1 MLFQKHIHSKNTSQ
15 KTLINHSQKKFESYN
30 NFYIFRFSIIENI
43 RKMKKILFALILSVF
58 VGSAFTSNVYAT
70 TTVNSVITIQDS
82 QDEPM
87 MEATSDEA
95 SAGFTQELKKRFIEG
110 GPSFMGIVLICLI
123 LGLAISIERIIY
135 LNLSTTNTEKLTG
148 DVEDA
153 LKSGGVEA
161 AKEVCRNTKGPVA
174 SIFYQ
179 GLDRAKDGVDSA
191 EKAVISYGGVQM
203 GQLEKNV
210 SWISLFIAL
219 APMLGFMGTVI
230 GMITAFDRIEAA
242 GDMQPS
248 LVAGGIKVALL
259 TTVFGL
265 IVAIILQ
272 VFYNYIVAKI
282 DSIVND
288 MEDASITLIDILSA
302 QKK

>member
-1 MLFQKHIHSKNTSQ
+1 MKRL
-15 KTLINHSQKKFESYN
+15 
-30 NFYIFRFSIIENI
+30 FSILAVTCLMAIGTVN
-43 RKMKKILFALILSVF
+43 A
-58 VGSAFTSNVYAT
+58 NAT
-70 TTVNSVITIQDS
+70 TATATTVTNVA
-82 QDEPM
+82 QDE
-87 MEATSDEA
+87 
-95 SAGFTQELKKRFIEG
+95 SAQSEELGFHQELKKRFIEG
-110 GPSFMGIVLICLI
+110 GPGFMGIVLLCLI
-123 LGLAISIERIIY
+123 LGLAIAIERIIF
-135 LNLSTTNTEKLTG
+135 LNLSTTNSKKLTQ

-153 LKSGGVEA
+153 LASGGINA

-179 GLDRAKDGVDSA
+179 GLDRADEDIDAA
-191 EKAVISYGGVQM
+191 EKAIVAYGGVQM

-230 GMITAFDRIEAA
+230 GMIQAFDKIEAA
-242 GDMQPS
+242 GDMNPS

-265 IVAIILQ
+265 VVAIILQ
-272 VFYNYIVAKI
+272 VFYNYIIAKI

-288 MEDASITLIDILSA
+288 MEDSSITLMDLLVRH
-302 QKK
+302 KK

>member
-1 MLFQKHIHSKNTSQ
+1 MKRL
-15 KTLINHSQKKFESYN
+15 
-30 NFYIFRFSIIENI
+30 FSILAITCL
-43 RKMKKILFALILSVF
+43 MALGTVN
-58 VGSAFTSNVYAT
+58 ANAT
-70 TTVNSVITIQDS
+70 TFATTPATVTSVTQD
-82 QDEPM
+82 DAAAEDL
-87 MEATSDEA
+87 T
-95 SAGFTQELKKRFIEG
+95 FHQELKKRFIEG
-110 GPSFMGIVLICLI
+110 GPGFMGIVLLCLI
-123 LGLAISIERIIY
+123 LGLAIAIERIIF
-135 LNLSTTNTEKLTG
+135 LNLSTTNSKKLTQ

-153 LKSGGVEA
+153 LASGGVEA

-179 GLDRAKDGVDSA
+179 GLDRADEDIDSA
-191 EKAVISYGGVQM
+191 EKAVVAYGGVQM

-230 GMITAFDRIEAA
+230 GMISAFDKIEAA
-242 GDMQPS
+242 GDMNPS

-272 VFYNYIVAKI
+272 IFYNYIIAKI

-288 MEDASITLIDILSA
+288 MEDASITLMDLLVKH
-302 QKK
+302 KK